1 MDDFTRLLD
10 EGYDVQLI
18 DGYLVIDDVPY
29 VTAQK
34 IVQRGRLVM
43 PAALAGDEL
52 TTPPDHT
59 THFGGA
65 EPCDADGRPLSKVI
79 NSAQHNEFLP
89 GRSTDFYFSAKPPAG
104 NYANYYDKVTTYVE
118 LLTRWALII
127 DPRSTARTYPVR
139 EVNADASPFVYRDS
153 ASSRA
158 GITGLNT
165 VFAGLK
171 IAIVGL
177 GGTGSHILDLVA
189 KTPVAEIHLYDG
201 DVFLNHNAFRAPGA
215 ADVSDLRGQPNKA
228 EYWSAQYSRL
238 KQGIFPHPVLFERD
252 TVAEVADFDFVF
264 LALDDGSDR
273 EGIVDALEGAGVSF
287 IDVGMGV
294 TDTGSGLTGLLRVS
308 VSTAQRRVRIPSGG
322 TAPDE
327 YRRNIQISDLNALNA
342 ALAVVQ
348 WKRLLGFYADMA
360 SDAAVFAY
368 PVSDNMITVL
378 SP

>member
-18 DGYLVIDDVPY
+18 DGFLVVDDVPY
-29 VTAQK
+29 VTTDK
-34 IVQRGRLVM
+34 TVQRGRLVM
-43 PAALAGDEL
+43 PAALAGDVL

-65 EPCDADGRPLSKVI
+65 VPCDSDGRPLSKVI
-79 NSAQHNEFLP
+79 NSPQCNEFLP
-89 GRSTDFYFSAKPPAG
+89 GLSTDFYFSAKPPAG
-104 NYANYYDKVTTYVE
+104 NYANYYDKVITYVE
-118 LLTRWALII
+118 LLARWARVI
-127 DPRSTARTYPVR
+127 DPRATARTYPVH
-139 EVNADASPFVYRDS
+139 EAAVDGSPFVYRDS

-158 GITGLNT
+158 GITGVNE
-165 VFAGLK
+165 VFTGLK

-215 ADVSDLRGQPNKA
+215 ANLLDLRGKPNKA

-238 KQGIFPHPVLFERD
+238 KRGIFPHPVFFERD

-273 EGIVDALEGAGVSF
+273 EGIVGALEEAGVSF

-308 VSTAQRRVRIPSGG
+308 ASTAERRIRIPGG

-327 YRRNIQISDLNALNA
+327 YGRNIQISDLNALNA

-360 SDAAVFAY
+360 TDAAVFAY
-368 PVSDNMITVL
+368 PVSDNTITVL
-378 SP
+378 SR